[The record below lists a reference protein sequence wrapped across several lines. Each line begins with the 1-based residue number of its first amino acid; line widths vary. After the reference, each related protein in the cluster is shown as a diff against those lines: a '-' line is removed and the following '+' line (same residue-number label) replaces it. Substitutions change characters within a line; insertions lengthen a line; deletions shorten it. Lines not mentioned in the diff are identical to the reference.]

1 MLPTREEAERILAEA
16 GKCNPGPWVNHS
28 RVAAHC
34 AEKIAEKCEDIDPEK
49 AYIVGLLHDIGRKFG
64 TRHLGHVSDGY
75 TYMMSLGYDEVAR
88 VCLTHSF
95 NDQVMEDYIG
105 KKDTTDAE
113 YEQIQNAL
121 HKISMD
127 EYDRLIQL
135 CDAIA
140 GADGVLDITERMAD
154 VRRRYGS
161 YPTQKWNQN
170 LLLKKYF
177 EEKAGDEIYNIVEK
191 TTYKP

>member
-1 MLPTREEAERILAEA
+1 
-16 GKCNPGPWVNHS
+16 
-28 RVAAHC
+28 
-34 AEKIAEKCEDIDPEK
+34 
-49 AYIVGLLHDIGRKFG
+49 
-64 TRHLGHVSDGY
+64 
-75 TYMMSLGYDEVAR
+75 MMSLGYDEVAR

-121 HKISMD
+121 HEISMD